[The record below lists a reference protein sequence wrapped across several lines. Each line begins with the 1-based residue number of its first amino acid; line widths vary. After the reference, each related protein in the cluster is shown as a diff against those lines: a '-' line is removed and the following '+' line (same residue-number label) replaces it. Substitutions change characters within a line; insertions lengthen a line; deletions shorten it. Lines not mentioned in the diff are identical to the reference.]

1 MNGSL
6 WVVDTNVVVAGIL
19 AADPNSP
26 PAHILHAMLA
36 GQLRFLLSVE
46 LLAEYRSVM
55 LRQRIRARHGL
66 TPQEVDAILEA
77 LAVNAA
83 VAEIAERIETAPD
96 PGDNHLW
103 RLLAAKPGTGL
114 ITGDTLL
121 LDNPPLGVRVL
132 TPRQYWKEKTRE

>member
-1 MNGSL
+1 VNGSL

-19 AADPNSP
+19 TADAGSP
-26 PAHILHAMLA
+26 PTHILEAMLA

-46 LLAEYRSVM
+46 LLAEYRSVL

-66 TPQEVDAILEA
+66 APQEVDAILEA

-83 VAEIAERIETAPD
+83 VAEIAERTETAPD

-121 LDNPPLGVRVL
+121 LDNPPSGVRVL